1 MKLGIP
7 YMGSKR
13 KLASEILKVITQRH
27 EGISNFYDLFG
38 GGGSV
43 SFTALKNYKFKTHY
57 NELNKHIFSL
67 VEYLKNNKSLD
78 AKFYEWI
85 DRETFFE
92 QVNKPNEEADWF
104 SGFAMSC
111 WSFGNN
117 QKSYLYGE
125 NIQEDKFHAHN
136 LIVNKDLNSMKSL
149 NLDIPE
155 IINIETIQK
164 RKSVFC
170 SIIEKK
176 YLQEKSHLRRVQHI
190 QQLQNIEDILKLDF
204 KEKFSCSNLSF
215 ENVEIVG
222 ENPII
227 YCDIPYKNTGKY
239 KEDEFNHDKFYQW
252 ASEVDFPV
260 YVSEYNSEFQEVH
273 AFKHN
278 SSLSATNNS
287 KQVIERLFWNGK
299 GEANKHTL
307 F

>member
-1 MKLGIP
+1 MRLGIP

-27 EGISNFYDLFG
+27 EGISDFYDLFG

-43 SFTALKNYKFKTHY
+43 SFTAVKNYNFKTHY
-57 NELNKHIFSL
+57 NELNRHIFSL
-67 VEYLKNNKSLD
+67 VEYLKNNKILEST
-78 AKFYEWI
+78 FYEWI
-85 DRETFFE
+85 DREKFFE
-92 QVNKPNEEADWF
+92 QINKSNENADWF
-104 SGFAMSC
+104 SGFVMSC

-125 NIQEDKFHAHN
+125 NIEQDKFHAHN
-136 LIVNKDLNSMKSL
+136 FIVNKDLNSMKSL

-155 IINIETIQK
+155 LIEIETILK

-215 ENVEIVG
+215 ENVKIVG

-273 AFKHN
+273 AFERISKM
-278 SSLSATNNS
+278 SATNKKNT
-287 KQVIERLFWNGK
+287 IERLFWNGK

>member
-27 EGISNFYDLFG
+27 EGISDFYDLFG

-43 SFTALKNYKFKTHY
+43 SFTAVKNYNFKTHY
-57 NELNKHIFSL
+57 NELNRHIFSL
-67 VEYLKNNKSLD
+67 VEYLKNNKILEP
-78 AKFYEWI
+78 KFYEWI

-92 QVNKPNEEADWF
+92 QINKSNEDADWF
-104 SGFAMSC
+104 SGYVMSC

-149 NLDIPE
+149 NLEIPE
-155 IINIETIQK
+155 LIEIETILK

-170 SIIEKK
+170 NIIEKK

-204 KEKFSCSNLSF
+204 KEKFFCSNLSF

-239 KEDEFNHDKFYQW
+239 KEDEFVHDKFYKW

-273 AFKHN
+273 AFEHISKM
-278 SSLSATNNS
+278 SATNN
-287 KQVIERLFWNGK
+287 KKNTIERLFWNGK
-299 GEANKHTL
+299 GEANKHKL

>member
-13 KLASEILKVITQRH
+13 KHASEILKVITQRH
-27 EGISNFYDLFG
+27 EGISDFYDLFG

-67 VEYLKNNKSLD
+67 VEYLKNNKNFD

-92 QVNKPNEEADWF
+92 QINKSNENADWF
-104 SGFAMSC
+104 SGFVMSC
-111 WSFGNN
+111 WSFGNK

-136 LIVNKDLNSMKSL
+136 FIVNKDLNSMKSL
-149 NLDIPE
+149 NLE
-155 IINIETIQK
+155 ISELIKIETIQK
-164 RKSVFC
+164 RKLVFC
-170 SIIEKK
+170 DFMKK
-176 YLQEKSHLRRVQHI
+176 NKIRFDLQHLEILQHLLQI
-190 QQLQNIEDILKLDF
+190 MQLEI
-204 KEKFSCSNLSF
+204 SNLSY
-215 ENVEIVG
+215 ENVKIIG

-227 YCDIPYKNTGKY
+227 YCDIPYKNTVKY

-260 YVSEYNSEFQEVH
+260 YVSEYSSEFEEIH

-278 SSLSATNNS
+278 SSLSATNNA
-287 KQVIERLFWNGK
+287 KKVVERLFWNGK

>member
-27 EGISNFYDLFG
+27 EGISDFYDLFG

-43 SFTALKNYKFKTHY
+43 SFTAVKNYNFKTHY
-57 NELNKHIFSL
+57 NELNRHIFSL
-67 VEYLKNNKSLD
+67 VQYLKNNKILEP
-78 AKFYEWI
+78 KFYEWI
-85 DRETFFE
+85 NRETFFE
-92 QVNKPNEEADWF
+92 QISKSNEDADWF
-104 SGFAMSC
+104 SGYVMSC
-111 WSFGNN
+111 WSFGSN

-149 NLDIPE
+149 NLEIPE
-155 IINIETIQK
+155 LINIETILK
-164 RKSVFC
+164 RKQVFC

-190 QQLQNIEDILKLDF
+190 QRLQNIEDILKLDF

-227 YCDIPYKNTGKY
+227 YCDIPYKNTVKY
-239 KEDEFNHDKFYQW
+239 KEDEFVHDKFYQW

-273 AFKHN
+273 AFEHISKM
-278 SSLSATNNS
+278 SATNNG
-287 KQVIERLFWNGK
+287 KKTIERLFWNGK

>member
-1 MKLGIP
+1 
-7 YMGSKR
+7 
-13 KLASEILKVITQRH
+13 
-27 EGISNFYDLFG
+27 
-38 GGGSV
+38 
-43 SFTALKNYKFKTHY
+43 
-57 NELNKHIFSL
+57 
-67 VEYLKNNKSLD
+67 
-78 AKFYEWI
+78 
-85 DRETFFE
+85 
-92 QVNKPNEEADWF
+92 
-104 SGFAMSC
+104 MSC

-164 RKSVFC
+164 RKLVFC
-170 SIIEKK
+170 DFMKK
-176 YLQEKSHLRRVQHI
+176 NKMRFDLQHLEILQHLSQI
-190 QQLQNIEDILKLDF
+190 MQLERIMQLEI
-204 KEKFSCSNLSF
+204 SNLSF
-215 ENVEIVG
+215 ENVKIIG

-239 KEDEFNHDKFYQW
+239 KEDEFVHDKFYQW

-273 AFKHN
+273 AFEHISKM
-278 SSLSATNNS
+278 SATNN
-287 KQVIERLFWNGK
+287 KKNTIERLFWNGK

>member
-67 VEYLKNNKSLD
+67 VEYLKNNKNLD

-164 RKSVFC
+164 RKLIFC
-170 SIIEKK
+170 DFMKK
-176 YLQEKSHLRRVQHI
+176 NKMRFDLQHLEILQHLSQI
-190 QQLQNIEDILKLDF
+190 MQLERIMQLEI
-204 KEKFSCSNLSF
+204 SNLSF
-215 ENVEIVG
+215 ENVKIIG

-227 YCDIPYKNTGKY
+227 YCDIPYKDTGKY